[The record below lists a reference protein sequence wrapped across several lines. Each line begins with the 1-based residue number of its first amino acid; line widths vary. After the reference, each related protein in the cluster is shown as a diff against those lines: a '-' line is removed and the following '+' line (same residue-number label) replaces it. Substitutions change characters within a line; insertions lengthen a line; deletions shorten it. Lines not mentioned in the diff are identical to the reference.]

1 MKPPF
6 EEAFY
11 MEKNKK
17 KINGSIEEKLTSF
30 SSMSPAEVFE
40 YFDINNDGLDGKQIE
55 DGQEKYGPNVINTGN
70 KDSVF
75 TRLMEAIINPFN
87 IVLLVVVGVSYFTD
101 VVLSPEPSYAT
112 IIMLI
117 IIVAISSITSF
128 VQSQKSDAA
137 AKALQQM
144 IVTKVNVVRQGR
156 KMQISI
162 EDCVPGDLVILGS
175 GDLIPGDV
183 RFIETKDLFVDQA
196 QLTGESNPVE
206 KYMDLREAENI
217 TDLSNIGFMG
227 CDIVSGS
234 ARAVVIATGNDTYF
248 GSMSK
253 TLNKQGEK
261 SVFDKN
267 MESITNLLIRFM
279 LVMIPVI
286 FAANY
291 FTKND
296 LLDSVI
302 FAITI
307 AVGIMPEMLP
317 VMITSSL
324 AKGAISMS
332 KKKTIVKHLGSI
344 QTFGEMD
351 ILCTDKT
358 GTLTQDEIILEKY
371 LDASGKEDIRIL
383 RHAFLN
389 SYFQTGL
396 KNLMDRAIIARGEK
410 EGLDYLKRSYVRED
424 EIPFDFSR
432 RKMSVVLRDRNLK
445 RQLITKGAVDEII
458 ANCAFVEIDGE
469 VKQMN
474 EELMKNAYR
483 ISEENGEEGIR
494 VIAVAQKNEIP
505 AIDEFSAEDEKDMV
519 LLGFIGFLDPP
530 KESSVSAI
538 KALKENGIRTV
549 VLTGD
554 SKAVAINICNR
565 IGIDTS
571 YSYSGSDV
579 EMMNDGQLKN
589 ACKKAQV
596 FAKLNPLQKKRIV
609 EAYQELGHV
618 VGYMGDGINDAPP
631 LKQADVGISVDTAV
645 DIAKEVA
652 DIILL
657 EKDLN
662 VLDEGVKEGRRTF
675 ANMNKYLK
683 MAISGNFG
691 NMISVLIAS
700 IALPFLPLKPVHI
713 LVQNILNDFA
723 QFGMPYDNV
732 EEEYI
737 EKPMEWDVTSL
748 KQFMFYFGLTSTVL
762 DVLCFLVLW
771 FVFKFNTPEKA
782 GFFQCGWF
790 IFGVISQTLVIHT
803 IRTHKLPFI
812 NGRAGRQL
820 TLSTLAVVIVTLI
833 IGLSKI
839 AYVLDMDPVPYSY
852 LGWLAL
858 LMVVYMLLAQV
869 MKNIYIRRFKKWI

>member
-1 MKPPF
+1 
-6 EEAFY
+6 
-11 MEKNKK
+11 MEKKTNR
-17 KINGSIEEKLTSF
+17 ISDRVEEKLTAF
-30 SSMSPAEVFE
+30 SALSVNEVYDRFS
-40 YFDINNDGLDGKQIE
+40 ISNDGLSGEQIE
-55 DGQEKYGPNVINTGN
+55 AGREKYGPNIINSGK

-75 TRLMEAIINPFN
+75 SRLKEAIINPFN
-87 IVLLVVVGVSYFTD
+87 IVLLIVVGVSYFTD
-101 VVLSPEPSYAT
+101 VVLSPVPSYAT
-112 IIMLI
+112 ILMLLI
-117 IIVAISSITSF
+117 IVTISSATSF
-128 VQSQKSDAA
+128 IQSQKSDAA

-144 IVTKVNVVRQGR
+144 IVTKVNVVRQGM
-156 KMQISI
+156 KKQISI
-162 EDCVPGDLVILGS
+162 EDCLPGDLVILGS

-206 KYMDLREAENI
+206 KYTDQRDYENI

-227 CDIVSGS
+227 CDIVSGA
-234 ARAVVIATGNDTYF
+234 ARAIVLSTGNDTYF
-248 GSMSK
+248 GTMSK
-253 TLNKQGEK
+253 SLESQEEK
-261 SVFDKN
+261 SVFDQN
-267 MESITNLLIRFM
+267 MESISKLLIRFM
-279 LVMIPVI
+279 LVMVPVI
-286 FAANY
+286 FITNY
-291 FTKND
+291 LTKND
-296 LLDSVI
+296 LLDSLI

-307 AVGIMPEMLP
+307 AVGLMPEMLP

-332 KKKTIVKHLGSI
+332 KKKTIVKKLGSI

-396 KNLMDRAIIARGEK
+396 KNLMDRAIISRGEK

-424 EIPFDFSR
+424 EIPFDFAR
-432 RKMSVVLRDRNLK
+432 RKMSVVLRDRKLK

-458 ANCAFVEIDGE
+458 ANCAYVEIDGE
-469 VKQMN
+469 VKEMN
-474 EELMKNAYR
+474 EELRKNAYK
-483 ISEENGEEGIR
+483 ISEDNGAEGIR

-505 AIDEFSAEDEKDMV
+505 DVDAFTSEDEKDMV

-530 KESSVSAI
+530 KESAISAI
-538 KALKENGIRTV
+538 KALKDNGIKTV

-554 SKAVAINICNR
+554 SKAVAINICQR

-571 YSYSGSDV
+571 NSYSGSDI

-609 EAYQELGHV
+609 ETFQDLGHV

-700 IALPFLPLKPVHI
+700 LVLPFLPLKPVHI

-737 EKPMEWDVTSL
+737 RKPMEWDTTSL
-748 KQFMFYFGLTSTVL
+748 KQFMFYFGLASTLL
-762 DVLCFLVLW
+762 DVLCFAVLW
-771 FVFKFNTPEKA
+771 FIFGYKTPEQA
-782 GFFQCGWF
+782 EYFQCGWF

-803 IRTHKLPFI
+803 IRTHKLPFAS
-812 NGRAGRQL
+812 GKAGREL
-820 TLSTLAVVIVTLI
+820 ILSTLAVVVVTLV
-833 IGLSKI
+833 IGMSDL
-839 AYVLDMDPVPYSY
+839 AYILDMKPLPYTY
-852 LGWLAL
+852 LFYLAG
-858 LMVVYMLLAQV
+858 LMVVYMLIAQI
-869 MKNIYIRRFKKWI
+869 MKNIYISRFKKWI

>member
-1 MKPPF
+1 
-6 EEAFY
+6 

-17 KINGSIEEKLTSF
+17 KFSSEVEEKLTSF
-30 SSMSPAEVFE
+30 SMMPVQDIMSCFSV
-40 YFDINNDGLDGKQIE
+40 NNDGLSQKQIE
-55 DGQEKYGPNVINTGN
+55 EGSEKYGPNVIRTGN
-70 KDSVF
+70 ENSIIS
-75 TRLMEAIINPFN
+75 RLIESIINPFN
-87 IVLLVVVGVSYFTD
+87 VVLLAVTAVSFFTD
-101 VVLSPEPSYAT
+101 VVLSDTPSYAT
-112 IIMLI
+112 IIMLV
-117 IIVAISSITSF
+117 IIVFISSATSF
-128 VQSQKSDAA
+128 VQAQKSDAA
-137 AKALQQM
+137 AKALQEM
-144 IVTKVNVVRQGR
+144 IVTKVNVIRQGK
-156 KMQISI
+156 KMQVSI
-162 EDCVPGDLVILGS
+162 EDCVPGDLVVLGS

-206 KYMDLREAENI
+206 KYSYLKESENI
-217 TDLSNIGFMG
+217 TDLSDIGFMG

-234 ARAVVIATGNDTYF
+234 ARAIVLLTGNSTYF
-248 GSMSK
+248 GTMSK
-253 TLNKQGEK
+253 TLNSQGEK

-267 MESITNLLIRFM
+267 MESISSLLIRFM
-279 LVMIPVI
+279 LIMVPVI
-286 FAANY
+286 FLSNY
-291 FTKND
+291 LTKHM
-296 LLDSVI
+296 LFDSVI

-307 AVGIMPEMLP
+307 AVGLMPEMLP

-332 KKKTIVKHLGSI
+332 KKKTIVKQLGSI
-344 QTFGEMD
+344 QMFGEMD

-358 GTLTQDEIILEKY
+358 GTLTQDEIVLEKY
-371 LDASGKEDIRIL
+371 LDPKGNEDLRVL

-424 EIPFDFSR
+424 EIPFDFAR
-432 RKMSVVLRDRNLK
+432 RKMSVVLRDRKLK

-458 ANCAFVEIDGE
+458 ANCAFVEIDGQ
-469 VKQMN
+469 VLPMD
-474 EELMKNAYR
+474 EELMKSAYQ
-483 ISEENGEEGIR
+483 ISDDNGAEGIR

-505 AIDEFSAEDEKDMV
+505 DIDQFSSEDEKDMV

-530 KESSVSAI
+530 KESSISAI
-538 KALKENGIRTV
+538 KALNENGIRTV

-554 SKAVAINICNR
+554 SKPVAVNICKR

-571 YSYSGSDV
+571 YAYSGMDV

-589 ACKKAQV
+589 ACKKAQI

-645 DIAKEVA
+645 DIAKETA

-662 VLDEGVKEGRRTF
+662 VLDEGVKEGRRIF

-683 MAISGNFG
+683 MALSGNFG

-700 IALPFLPLKPVHI
+700 VFLPFLPLKPVHI

-732 EEEYI
+732 EDEYI
-737 EKPMEWDVTSL
+737 EKPMKWNTESL
-748 KQFMFYFGLTSTVL
+748 KSFMFYFGLTSTAL
-762 DVLCFLVLW
+762 DILCFLVLW
-771 FVFKFNTPEKA
+771 YVFGFNSIDKA
-782 GFFQCGWF
+782 EYFQCGWF
-790 IFGVISQTLVIHT
+790 MFGVISQTLVIHT
-803 IRTHKLPFI
+803 IRTHKFPFVGSRP
-812 NGRAGRQL
+812 GREL
-820 TLSTLAVVIVTLI
+820 ILSTLAVVIITLI
-833 IGLSKI
+833 IGFSNL
-839 AYVLDMDPVPYSY
+839 AYVLDMNPLPYVYALWLTGMMLVY
-852 LGWLAL
+852 L
-858 LMVVYMLLAQV
+858 LLAQI
-869 MKNIYIRRFKKWI
+869 MKTIYIRRFGKWI

>member
-1 MKPPF
+1 
-6 EEAFY
+6 
-11 MEKNKK
+11 MEKNKQ
-17 KINGSIEEKLTSF
+17 KINSTVEERLTTF
-30 SSMSPAEVFE
+30 SAMPVQEVFD
-40 YFDINNDGLDGKQIE
+40 FFKVTNDGLNGEQIE
-55 DGQEKYGPNVINTGN
+55 AGQEKFGPNIITTGN
-70 KDSVF
+70 ENSVF
-75 TRLMEAIINPFN
+75 TRIRDALINPFN
-87 IVLLVVVGVSYFTD
+87 LVLMAVIVVSYFTD
-101 VVLSPEPSYAT
+101 VVLASPPSYAT
-112 IIMLI
+112 IVMLI
-117 IIVAISSITSF
+117 IIVLISSITSF
-128 VQSQKSDAA
+128 VQAQKSDAA
-137 AKALQQM
+137 AKALQEM
-144 IVTKVNVVRQGR
+144 IVTKVNVIRQGM

-162 EDCVPGDLVILGS
+162 EECVPGDLVILGS

-206 KYMDLREAENI
+206 KYTDNREAENI

-234 ARAVVIATGNDTYF
+234 ARAIVVATGNQTYF
-248 GSMSK
+248 GNMSK
-253 TLNKQGEK
+253 TLSNQNEK

-267 MESITNLLIRFM
+267 MESITTLLIRFM
-279 LVMIPVI
+279 LVMVPVI
-286 FAANY
+286 FAANF
-291 FTKND
+291 FTKHD
-296 LLDSVI
+296 LLGSVI

-324 AKGAISMS
+324 AKGAIAMS
-332 KKKTIVKHLGSI
+332 KKKTIVKQLGSI

-358 GTLTQDEIILEKY
+358 GTLTQDEIVLEKY
-371 LDASGKEDIRIL
+371 MDATGKEDIRVL

-396 KNLMDRAIIARGEK
+396 KNLMDRAIISRGEK
-410 EGLDYLKRSYVRED
+410 EGLDYLKKSYVRED
-424 EIPFDFSR
+424 EIPFDFAR
-432 RKMSVVLRDRNLK
+432 RKMSVVLRDRKLK

-458 ANCAFVEIDGE
+458 ANCAFIEIDGK
-469 VKQMN
+469 VKPMT

-505 AIDEFSAEDEKDMV
+505 DIDEFSAEDEKDMV

-530 KESSVSAI
+530 KESSKTAI
-538 KALKENGIRTV
+538 EALKKNGIRTV

-554 SKAVAINICNR
+554 SKAVAINICKR
-565 IGIDTS
+565 IGIDTE

-589 ACKKAQV
+589 ACKKAQI

-609 EAYQELGHV
+609 ETFQDLGHV
-618 VGYMGDGINDAPP
+618 VGYMGDGINDAPS

-657 EKDLN
+657 EKDLM
-662 VLDEGVKEGRRTF
+662 VLDEGVVEGRKTF

-700 IALPFLPLKPVHI
+700 LALPFLPLKPVHI

-732 EEEYI
+732 EQEYI
-737 EKPMEWDVTSL
+737 EKPMEWDTNSL
-748 KQFMFYFGLTSTVL
+748 KSFMFYFGLTSTIMDL
-762 DVLCFLVLW
+762 LCFAVLW
-771 FVFKFNTPEKA
+771 FIFGYDTVEEA
-782 GFFQCGWF
+782 EFFQCGWF
-790 IFGVISQTLVIHT
+790 MFGVISQTMVIHT
-803 IRTHKLPFI
+803 IRTHRLPFV
-812 NGRAGRQL
+812 GGKAGYQL
-820 TLSTLAVVIVTLI
+820 ILSTSIVVIITLLM
-833 IGLSKI
+833 GLTDF
-839 AYVLDMDPVPYSY
+839 AYILDMKPLPVSY
-852 LGWLAL
+852 VMWLAIL
-858 LMVVYMLLAQV
+858 CVIYLLLAQL
-869 MKNIYIRRFKKWI
+869 MKNIYIKKFKKWI

>member
-1 MKPPF
+1 
-6 EEAFY
+6 
-11 MEKNKK
+11 MEKNKQ
-17 KINGSIEEKLTSF
+17 KINSTVEEKLTSF
-30 SSMSPAEVFE
+30 SAMPVQEVFD
-40 YFDINNDGLDGKQIE
+40 FFKMTNDGLNGEQIE
-55 DGQEKYGPNVINTGN
+55 AGQEKFGPNIITTGN
-70 KDSVF
+70 ENSVF
-75 TRLMEAIINPFN
+75 TRIRDALINPFN
-87 IVLLVVVGVSYFTD
+87 LVLMAVIVVSYFTD
-101 VVLSPEPSYAT
+101 VVLASPPSYAT
-112 IIMLI
+112 IVMLI
-117 IIVAISSITSF
+117 IIVLISSITSF
-128 VQSQKSDAA
+128 VQAQKSDAA
-137 AKALQQM
+137 AKALQEM
-144 IVTKVNVVRQGR
+144 IVTKVNVIRQGM

-162 EDCVPGDLVILGS
+162 EECVPGDLVILGS

-206 KYMDLREAENI
+206 KYTDNREAENI

-234 ARAVVIATGNDTYF
+234 ARAIVVATGNQTYF
-248 GSMSK
+248 GNMSK
-253 TLNKQGEK
+253 TLSNQNEK

-267 MESITNLLIRFM
+267 MESITTLLIRFM
-279 LVMIPVI
+279 LVMVPVI
-286 FAANY
+286 FAANF
-291 FTKND
+291 FTKHD
-296 LLDSVI
+296 LLGSVI

-324 AKGAISMS
+324 AKGAIAMS
-332 KKKTIVKHLGSI
+332 KKKTIVKQLGSI

-358 GTLTQDEIILEKY
+358 GTLTQDEIVLEKY
-371 LDASGKEDIRIL
+371 MDATGKEDIRVL

-396 KNLMDRAIIARGEK
+396 KNLMDRAIISRGEK
-410 EGLDYLKRSYVRED
+410 EGLDYLKKSYVRED
-424 EIPFDFSR
+424 EIPFDFAR
-432 RKMSVVLRDRNLK
+432 RKMSVVLRDRKLK

-458 ANCAFVEIDGE
+458 ANCAFIEIDGK
-469 VKQMN
+469 VKPMT

-505 AIDEFSAEDEKDMV
+505 DIDEFSAEDEKDMV

-530 KESSVSAI
+530 KESSKTAI
-538 KALKENGIRTV
+538 EALKKNGIRTV

-554 SKAVAINICNR
+554 SKAVAINICKR
-565 IGIDTS
+565 IGIDTE

-589 ACKKAQV
+589 ACKKAQI

-609 EAYQELGHV
+609 ETFQDLGHV

-657 EKDLN
+657 EKDLM
-662 VLDEGVKEGRRTF
+662 VLDEGVVEGRKTF

-700 IALPFLPLKPVHI
+700 LALPFLPLKPVHI

-732 EEEYI
+732 GQEYI
-737 EKPMEWDVTSL
+737 EKPMEWDTNSL
-748 KQFMFYFGLTSTVL
+748 KSFMFYFGLTSTIMDL
-762 DVLCFLVLW
+762 LCFAVLW
-771 FVFKFNTPEKA
+771 FIFGYDTVEEA
-782 GFFQCGWF
+782 EFFQCGWF
-790 IFGVISQTLVIHT
+790 MFGVISQTMVIHT
-803 IRTHKLPFI
+803 IRTHRLPFV
-812 NGRAGRQL
+812 GGKAGYQL
-820 TLSTLAVVIVTLI
+820 ILSTSIVVIITLLM
-833 IGLSKI
+833 GLTDF
-839 AYVLDMDPVPYSY
+839 AYILDMKPLPVSY
-852 LGWLAL
+852 VMWLAIL
-858 LMVVYMLLAQV
+858 CVIYLLLAQL
-869 MKNIYIRRFKKWI
+869 MKNIYIKKFKKWI

>member
-1 MKPPF
+1 MRN
-6 EEAFY
+6 
-11 MEKNKK
+11 NKK
-17 KINGSIEEKLTSF
+17 QNYSNNIDQQLTAF
-30 SSMSPAEVFE
+30 SMMSLQEL
-40 YFDINNDGLDGKQIE
+40 YDKFDVNNDGLNGEVIE
-55 DGQEKYGPNVINTGN
+55 KRQEEYGPNVIDTGN
-70 KDSVF
+70 ENSLFHRIYESV
-75 TRLMEAIINPFN
+75 INPFN
-87 IVLLVVVGVSYFTD
+87 IVLLAVVIVSYFTD
-101 VVLSPEPSYAT
+101 VVLSDDPSYAT
-112 IIMLI
+112 IVMLI
-117 IIVAISSITSF
+117 VIVAISSITSF

-137 AKALQQM
+137 ARALQEM
-144 IVTKVNVVRQGR
+144 VVTKVNVIRQGK
-156 KMQISI
+156 KMQIGI
-162 EDCVPGDLVILGS
+162 EECVPGDLVILGS

-206 KYMDLREAENI
+206 KYSTYEESDNV
-217 TDLSNIGFMG
+217 TDLNNIGFMG

-234 ARAVVIATGNDTYF
+234 ARAIVINTGNSTYF
-248 GSMSK
+248 GNMSK
-253 TLNKQGEK
+253 TLNNTGEK

-267 MESITNLLIRFM
+267 MESITSLLLKFM
-279 LVMIPVI
+279 FVMIPVI
-286 FAANY
+286 FVSNY
-291 FTKND
+291 FTKHD
-296 LLDSVI
+296 LLGSII
-302 FAITI
+302 FSITI

-317 VMITSSL
+317 VMMTSSL
-324 AKGAISMS
+324 AKGAIAMS

-358 GTLTQDEIILEKY
+358 GTLTRDEIILEKY
-371 LDASGKEDIRIL
+371 LDASGNEDIRVL

-396 KNLMDRAIIARGEK
+396 KNLMDRAIISRGEK
-410 EGLDYLKRSYVRED
+410 EGLDYLKKSYVRED

-432 RKMSVVLRDRNLK
+432 RKMSVVLRDRKLK

-469 VKQMN
+469 VKPMDEQ
-474 EELMKNAYR
+474 LMKNAYK
-483 ISEENGEEGIR
+483 ISEDNGAEGIR

-505 AIDEFSAEDEKDMV
+505 DIDEFSSEDERDMV

-530 KESSVSAI
+530 KESSISAI
-538 KALKENGIRTV
+538 QALKNNGIKTV

-554 SKAVAINICNR
+554 SKEVAINICNR
-565 IGIDTS
+565 IGIDTT
-571 YSYSGSDV
+571 YAYIGSEV

-589 ACKKAQV
+589 ACKKTQL

-609 EAYQELGHV
+609 ETFQDLGHV

-662 VLDEGVKEGRRTF
+662 VLDEGVIEGRKTF

-700 IALPFLPLKPVHI
+700 LALPFLPLKPVHI

-723 QFGMPYDNV
+723 QLGMPYDNV
-732 EEEYI
+732 EKEYI
-737 EKPMEWDVTSL
+737 EKPMKWDIASL
-748 KQFMFYFGLTSTVL
+748 KQFMVYFGLTSTLL
-762 DVLCFLVLW
+762 DILCFAVLW
-771 FVFKFNTPEKA
+771 FIFGYKSIPQAES
-782 GFFQCGWF
+782 FQCGWF

-803 IRTHKLPFI
+803 IRTHKLPFVSSMASRELI
-812 NGRAGRQL
+812 V
-820 TLSTLAVVIVTLI
+820 STSAVVLVTLI
-833 IGLSKI
+833 IGFSRI
-839 AYVLDMDPVPYSY
+839 ALILDMNPMPYSY
-852 LGWLAL
+852 LMWLAI
-858 LMVVYMLLAQV
+858 LMIVYMLVTQIV
-869 MKNIYIRRFKKWI
+869 KNIYIKKFEKWI

>member
-1 MKPPF
+1 
-6 EEAFY
+6 
-11 MEKNKK
+11 MEK
-17 KINGSIEEKLTSF
+17 KINRSSDRVEEKLAAF
-30 SSMSPAEVFE
+30 SALPANEVYERFS
-40 YFDINNDGLDGKQIE
+40 ISNDGLSGEQIE
-55 DGQEKYGPNVINTGN
+55 EGREKYGPNIINSGK

-75 TRLMEAIINPFN
+75 SRLKEAIINPFN
-87 IVLLVVVGVSYFTD
+87 VVLLIVVGVSYFTD
-101 VVLSPEPSYAT
+101 VVLASVPSYAT
-112 IIMLI
+112 IVMLLI
-117 IIVAISSITSF
+117 IVTISSATSF
-128 VQSQKSDAA
+128 IQSQKSDAA

-144 IVTKVNVVRQGR
+144 IVTKVNVVRQGM
-156 KMQISI
+156 KKQISI
-162 EDCVPGDLVILGS
+162 EDCLPGDLVILGS

-206 KYMDLREAENI
+206 KYTDQRDYENI

-227 CDIVSGS
+227 CDIVSGA
-234 ARAVVIATGNDTYF
+234 ARAIVLSTGNDTYF
-248 GSMSK
+248 GTMSK
-253 TLNKQGEK
+253 SLESQEEK
-261 SVFDKN
+261 SVFDQN
-267 MESITNLLIRFM
+267 MESISKLLIRFM
-279 LVMIPVI
+279 LVMVPVI
-286 FAANY
+286 FITNY
-291 FTKND
+291 LTKND
-296 LLDSVI
+296 LLDSLI

-307 AVGIMPEMLP
+307 AVGLMPEMLP

-332 KKKTIVKHLGSI
+332 KKKTIVKKLGSI

-396 KNLMDRAIIARGEK
+396 KNLMDRAIISRGEK

-424 EIPFDFSR
+424 EIPFDFAR
-432 RKMSVVLRDRNLK
+432 RKMSVVLRDRKLK

-458 ANCAFVEIDGE
+458 ANCAYVEIDGE
-469 VKQMN
+469 VKEMN
-474 EELMKNAYR
+474 EELRKNAYK
-483 ISEENGEEGIR
+483 ISEDNGAEGIR

-505 AIDEFSAEDEKDMV
+505 DVDAFSSEDEKDMV

-530 KESSVSAI
+530 KESAISAI
-538 KALKENGIRTV
+538 KALKDNGIKTV

-554 SKAVAINICNR
+554 SKAVAINICQR

-571 YSYSGSDV
+571 NSYSGSDI
-579 EMMNDGQLKN
+579 EMMNDGQLKS

-609 EAYQELGHV
+609 ETFQDLGHV

-662 VLDEGVKEGRRTF
+662 VLDEGVREGRRTF

-700 IALPFLPLKPVHI
+700 LVLPFLPLKPVHI

-737 EKPMEWDVTSL
+737 QKPMEWDTTSL
-748 KQFMFYFGLTSTVL
+748 KQFMFYFGLTSTLL
-762 DVLCFLVLW
+762 DVLCFAVLW
-771 FVFKFNTPEKA
+771 FIFGYKSPEQA
-782 GFFQCGWF
+782 EYFQCGWF

-803 IRTHKLPFI
+803 IRTHKLPFAS
-812 NGRAGRQL
+812 GKAGREL
-820 TLSTLAVVIVTLI
+820 ILSTLAVVVVTLV
-833 IGLSKI
+833 IGMSDL
-839 AYVLDMDPVPYSY
+839 AYILDMKPLPYTY
-852 LGWLAL
+852 LFYLAG
-858 LMVVYMLLAQV
+858 LMVVYMLIAQI
-869 MKNIYIRRFKKWI
+869 MKNIYISRFKKWI

>member
-1 MKPPF
+1 
-6 EEAFY
+6 
-11 MEKNKK
+11 MEKK
-17 KINGSIEEKLTSF
+17 KINTINNVDSLLTSF
-30 SSMSPAEVFE
+30 SMMPVNEVYDHFG
-40 YFDINNDGLDGKQIE
+40 ISNDGLNGEQIE
-55 DGQEKYGPNVINTGN
+55 ERLEKYGKNVINIGN
-70 KDSVF
+70 QNSIF
-75 TRLMEAIINPFN
+75 SRIREALINPFN
-87 IVLLVVVGVSYFTD
+87 VVLLAVVIVSYFTD
-101 VVLSPEPSYAT
+101 VVIAETPSYAT
-112 IIMLI
+112 IVMLI
-117 IIVAISSITSF
+117 IIVLISSITSF
-128 VQSQKSDAA
+128 VQSQKSDSA
-137 AKALQQM
+137 AKALQAM
-144 IVTKVNVVRQGR
+144 IVTKVNVIRQGK
-156 KMQISI
+156 KMQINI
-162 EDCVPGDLVILGS
+162 DDCVPGDLVILGS

-206 KYMDLREAENI
+206 KYSVYKESDNV
-217 TDLSNIGFMG
+217 TDLNNIGFMG

-234 ARAVVIATGNDTYF
+234 ARAIVLATGNNTYF
-248 GSMSK
+248 GNMSK
-253 TLNKQGEK
+253 TLKSTNEK

-267 MESITNLLIRFM
+267 MESITSLLIKFM

-286 FAANY
+286 FASNY
-291 FTKND
+291 FTKNN
-296 LLDSVI
+296 LLDSII

-317 VMITSSL
+317 VMMTSSL

-371 LDASGKEDIRIL
+371 LDASGKEDLRVL

-396 KNLMDRAIIARGEK
+396 KNLMDRAIISRGEK
-410 EGLDYLKRSYVRED
+410 EGLDYLKKSYVRED

-432 RKMSVVLRDRNLK
+432 RKMSVVLRDRKLK

-458 ANCAFVEIDGE
+458 ANCAFVEMDGE

-474 EELMKNAYR
+474 EELMKKAYK
-483 ISEENGEEGIR
+483 ISEDNGKEGIR

-505 AIDEFSAEDEKDMV
+505 DVDEFSSEDEKDMV

-530 KESSVSAI
+530 KESAVTAI
-538 KALKENGIRTV
+538 EALKNNGIKTV

-554 SKAVAINICNR
+554 SKEVAINICNR

-571 YSYSGSDV
+571 YAYSGFEV

-589 ACKKAQV
+589 ACKKAQL

-609 EAYQELGHV
+609 ETYQSLGHV

-662 VLDEGVKEGRRTF
+662 VLDEGVIEGRKTF

-700 IALPFLPLKPVHI
+700 LALPFLPLKPVHI

-732 EEEYI
+732 EKEYI
-737 EKPMEWDVTSL
+737 EKPMTWDIASL
-748 KQFMFYFGLTSTVL
+748 KQFMIYFGLTSTLL
-762 DVLCFLVLW
+762 DILCFVVLW
-771 FVFKFNTPEKA
+771 FVFGFNTLEKA
-782 GFFQCGWF
+782 EAFQCGWF
-790 IFGVISQTLVIHT
+790 MFGVISQTLVIHT

-812 NGRAGRQL
+812 SGKASNQL
-820 TLSTLAVVIVTLI
+820 IISTLAVVVVTLF
-833 IGLSKI
+833 IGLSNF
-839 AYVLDMDPVPYSY
+839 AYILDMNPLPYTY
-852 LGWLAL
+852 IIWLAI
-858 LMVVYMLLAQV
+858 LMVVYLLVAQI
-869 MKNIYIRRFKKWI
+869 MKNIYIKRFKKWI

>member
-1 MKPPF
+1 
-6 EEAFY
+6 
-11 MEKNKK
+11 MEKKMKK
-17 KINGSIEEKLTSF
+17 TNSNVEEKLTSF
-30 SSMSPAEVFE
+30 SLMSVEEVFD
-40 YFDINNDGLDGKQIE
+40 FFGINNDGLSGEQIE
-55 DGQEKYGPNVINTGN
+55 AGKEKYGDNVISTGN
-70 KDSVF
+70 QNSVF
-75 TRLMEAIINPFN
+75 TRLRDAIINPFN
-87 IVLLVVVGVSYFTD
+87 LVLLAVVAVSYFTD
-101 VVLSPEPSYAT
+101 VVLADTPSYAT
-112 IIMLI
+112 IVMLI
-117 IIVAISSITSF
+117 IIVAISSLTSF
-128 VQSQKSDAA
+128 IQAQKSDDA
-137 AKALQQM
+137 AKALQEM
-144 IVTKVNVVRQGR
+144 IVTRVNVVRQGM

-206 KYMDLREAENI
+206 KYFDAREAENI

-234 ARAVVIATGNDTYF
+234 ARAIVVATGNQTYF
-248 GSMSK
+248 GTMSK
-253 TLNKQGEK
+253 TLESTGEK

-267 MESITNLLIRFM
+267 MESITKLLIRFM
-279 LVMIPVI
+279 LVMVPVI

-291 FTKND
+291 FTKQD
-296 LLDSVI
+296 LLGSVI

-307 AVGIMPEMLP
+307 AVGLMPEMLP

-324 AKGAISMS
+324 AKGAIAMS
-332 KKKTIVKHLGSI
+332 RKKTIVKKLGSI

-351 ILCTDKT
+351 TLCTDKT
-358 GTLTQDEIILEKY
+358 GTLTQDEIVLEKY

-396 KNLMDRAIIARGEK
+396 KNLMDRAIIRRGEK

-424 EIPFDFSR
+424 EIPFDFTR
-432 RKMSVVLRDRNLK
+432 RKMSVVLRDRKLK

-469 VKQMN
+469 VKPMD

-505 AIDEFSAEDEKDMV
+505 DIDQFSAEDEKDMV

-530 KESSVSAI
+530 KESSASAI
-538 KALKENGIRTV
+538 EALKNNGIRTV

-554 SKAVAINICNR
+554 SKAVAINICRR
-565 IGIDTS
+565 IGIDAT
-571 YSYSGSDV
+571 YAYSGSDV
-579 EMMNDGQLKN
+579 EMMNDGQLRD
-589 ACKKAQV
+589 ACKKAQI

-609 EAYQELGHV
+609 ETFQDMGHI

-662 VLDEGVKEGRRTF
+662 VLDEGVIEGRKTF

-700 IALPFLPLKPVHI
+700 IVLPFLPLKPVHI

-732 EEEYI
+732 EKEYI
-737 EKPMEWDVTSL
+737 EKPMEWDTASL
-748 KQFMFYFGLTSTVL
+748 KQFMLYFGLTSTVL
-762 DVLCFLVLW
+762 DILCFAVLW
-771 FVFKFNTPEKA
+771 FVFGYNTPEQA
-782 GFFQCGWF
+782 EYFQCGWF
-790 IFGVISQTLVIHT
+790 MFGVISQTLVIHT
-803 IRTHKLPFI
+803 IRTHKFPFI
-812 NGRAGRQL
+812 QAQAGYQL
-820 TLSTLAVVIVTLI
+820 TLSTIAVVIITLL
-833 IGLSKI
+833 IGLTDF
-839 AYVLDMDPVPYSY
+839 AYIMDMKPLPLNY
-852 LGWLAL
+852 LLWLGI
-858 LMVVYMLLAQV
+858 LMVIYLLLAQL
-869 MKNIYIRRFKKWI
+869 MKNIYIKRFGKWI

>member
-1 MKPPF
+1 MT
-6 EEAFY
+6 
-11 MEKNKK
+11 NIKK
-17 KINGSIEEKLTSF
+17 TNNVKKVDDILTSF
-30 SSMSPAEVFE
+30 SLMSQAEVFDH
-40 YFDINNDGLDGKQIE
+40 FSLNNDGLNATQIE
-55 DGQEKYGPNVINTGN
+55 AGQEKYGPNKIQTDNH
-70 KDSVF
+70 DSLF
-75 TRLMEAIINPFN
+75 YRLKESIINPFN
-87 IVLLVVVGVSYFTD
+87 IVLLAVIGVSYFTD
-101 VVLSPEPSYAT
+101 VVLPETPSYAT

-117 IIVAISSITSF
+117 VIVAISSAVSF

-144 IVTKVNVVRQGR
+144 IITKVNVIRQGL
-156 KMQISI
+156 KMQIGI
-162 EDCVPGDLVILGS
+162 EECVPGDLVILGS

-196 QLTGESNPVE
+196 QLTGESQPVE
-206 KYMDLREAENI
+206 KYSDHREGDNI

-234 ARAVVIATGNDTYF
+234 ARAIVILTGNDTYF
-248 GSMSK
+248 GNMSK
-253 TLNKQGEK
+253 TLQGVEEK

-267 MESITNLLIRFM
+267 MESITSLLIRFM

-286 FAANY
+286 FLTNY
-291 FTKND
+291 FTKNN
-296 LLDSVI
+296 LLDSII

-317 VMITSSL
+317 VMMTSSL
-324 AKGAISMS
+324 AIGAISMS
-332 KKKTIVKHLGSI
+332 RKQTIVKHLGSI

-358 GTLTQDEIILEKY
+358 GTLTRDEIILEKY
-371 LDASGKEDIRIL
+371 LDATGKEDIRIL

-410 EGLDYLKRSYVRED
+410 EGLGYLKRSYVRED
-424 EIPFDFSR
+424 EIPFDFAR
-432 RKMSVVLRDRNLK
+432 RKMSVVLRDRKLK
-445 RQLITKGAVDEII
+445 RQLISKGAVDEII
-458 ANCAFVEIDGE
+458 ASCAYVEIDGE
-469 VKQMN
+469 VRQMN
-474 EELMKNAYR
+474 EELMKNAYK
-483 ISEENGEEGIR
+483 ISEDNGAEGIR

-505 AIDEFSAEDEKDMV
+505 DVDAFSSDDEKDMV

-530 KESSVSAI
+530 KESAAEAI
-538 KALKENGIRTV
+538 EALKNNGIRTV

-554 SKAVAINICNR
+554 SQAVAINICKR
-565 IGIDTS
+565 IGIDTT
-571 YSYSGSDV
+571 YSYNGSEV

-589 ACKKAQV
+589 ACRKAQL

-609 EAYQELGHV
+609 ETYQDLGHV

-657 EKDLN
+657 EKNLN
-662 VLDEGVKEGRRTF
+662 VLDEGVIEGRRTF

-700 IALPFLPLKPVHI
+700 LALPFLPLKPVHI

-732 EEEYI
+732 EKEYI
-737 EKPMEWDVTSL
+737 EKPMKWDIGSL
-748 KQFMFYFGLTSTVL
+748 KQFMVYFGLTSTLL
-762 DVLCFLVLW
+762 DILCFLVLW
-771 FVFKFNTPEKA
+771 FVFGYNSIEKA
-782 GFFQCGWF
+782 ESFQCGWF
-790 IFGVISQTLVIHT
+790 MFGVISQTLVIHT

-812 NGRAGRQL
+812 SGRAGKEL
-820 TLSTLAVVIVTLI
+820 LISTSAIVIITLI
-833 IGLSKI
+833 LGLTDI
-839 AYVLDMDPVPYSY
+839 AYILDMSPLPYTY
-852 LGWLAL
+852 ILWLVI
-858 LMVVYMLLAQV
+858 LMVVYLVITQII
-869 MKNIYIRRFKKWI
+869 KNIFISRYEKWI

>member
-1 MKPPF
+1 MANTRK
-6 EEAFY
+6 
-11 MEKNKK
+11 EKRSD
-17 KINGSIEEKLTSF
+17 SIDSRLTSF
-30 SSMSPAEVFE
+30 SMMSLEE
-40 YFDINNDGLDGKQIE
+40 IYSYFDISNDGLSGEQIE
-55 DGQEKYGPNVINTGN
+55 EARERYGPNVISTGN
-70 KDSVF
+70 ENSLLS
-75 TRLMEAIINPFN
+75 RIREALINPFN
-87 IVLLVVVGVSYFTD
+87 IVLLAVVAVSYFTD
-101 VVLSPEPSYAT
+101 VVLSSNPSYAT
-112 IIMLI
+112 IIMLV
-117 IIVAISSITSF
+117 IIVLISSITSF
-128 VQSQKSDAA
+128 VQSQKSQEAA
-137 AKALQQM
+137 QALKEM
-144 IVTKVNVVRQGR
+144 IVTKVNVVRQGKR
-156 KMQISI
+156 MQIPI

-183 RFIETKDLFVDQA
+183 RFIETKDLFLDQA

-206 KYMDLREAENI
+206 KYSIYKESDNV

-234 ARAVVIATGNDTYF
+234 ARAVVLLTGNSTYF
-248 GSMSK
+248 GTMSK
-253 TLNKQGEK
+253 TLNSQNEK
-261 SVFDKN
+261 SVFDRN
-267 MESITNLLIRFM
+267 MESITSLLIKFM

-291 FTKND
+291 LTKNN

-317 VMITSSL
+317 VMMTSSL

-410 EGLDYLKRSYVRED
+410 EGLSFLKKSYVRED
-424 EIPFDFSR
+424 EIPFDFAR

-458 ANCAFVEIDGE
+458 ANCAYVEIDGE
-469 VKQMN
+469 VKPMD
-474 EELMKNAYR
+474 EELMKKAYQ
-483 ISEENGEEGIR
+483 ISEDNGAEGIR

-505 AIDEFSAEDEKDMV
+505 AIDEFSTEDEKDMV

-530 KESSVSAI
+530 KESAVSAI
-538 KALKENGIRTV
+538 QALKNNGIKTV

-554 SKAVAINICNR
+554 SLAVALNICKR

-571 YSYSGSDV
+571 ESYSGSDI

-609 EAYQELGHV
+609 ETFQELGHV

-662 VLDEGVKEGRRTF
+662 VLDEGVIEGRRTF

-737 EKPMEWDVTSL
+737 EKPMQWDIASL
-748 KQFMFYFGLTSTVL
+748 KQFMIYFGFTSTLL

-771 FVFKFNTPEKA
+771 FVFGFNTLDKA
-782 GFFQCGWF
+782 ESFQCGWF
-790 IFGVISQTLVIHT
+790 MFGVISQTLVIHT

-812 NGRAGRQL
+812 EGKAGKEL
-820 TLSTLAVVIVTLI
+820 LISTSAVVLVTLV
-833 IGLSKI
+833 IGLSRF
-839 AYVLDMDPVPYSY
+839 AYIMDMAPLPYIY
-852 LGWLAL
+852 ILWLVL
-858 LMVVYMLLAQV
+858 LMAVYLLVAQI
-869 MKNIYIRRFKKWI
+869 MKRLYIRKFNKWI

>member
-1 MKPPF
+1 
-6 EEAFY
+6 
-11 MEKNKK
+11 MEKKTKNN
-17 KINGSIEEKLTSF
+17 ISNVEERLTSF
-30 SSMSPAEVFE
+30 SVMPAQEVYDCFG
-40 YFDINNDGLDGKQIE
+40 INNDGLNGEQIE
-55 DGQEKYGPNVINTGN
+55 AGREKYGPNVISTGN
-70 KDSVF
+70 QNSIF
-75 TRLMEAIINPFN
+75 TRLRDAIINPFN
-87 IVLLVVVGVSYFTD
+87 LVLLAVVVVSYFTD
-101 VVLSPEPSYAT
+101 VVLADTPSYAT
-112 IIMLI
+112 IVMLVV
-117 IIVAISSITSF
+117 IVMISSLTSF
-128 VQSQKSDAA
+128 IQAQKSDNA
-137 AKALQQM
+137 AKALQEM
-144 IVTKVNVVRQGR
+144 IVTRVNVVRQGM

-162 EDCVPGDLVILGS
+162 EDCVPGDLVMLGS

-206 KYMDLREAENI
+206 KYSDSRDAENI

-234 ARAVVIATGNDTYF
+234 AKAIVISTGNQTYF
-248 GSMSK
+248 GNMSK
-253 TLNKQGEK
+253 TLENTGEK

-279 LVMIPVI
+279 LVMVPVI
-286 FAANY
+286 FCANF
-291 FTKND
+291 FTKHD
-296 LLDSVI
+296 LLGSVI

-307 AVGIMPEMLP
+307 AVGLMPEMLP

-332 KKKTIVKHLGSI
+332 KKKTIVKKLGSI

-351 ILCTDKT
+351 TLCTDKT
-358 GTLTQDEIILEKY
+358 GTLTRDEIILEKY

-396 KNLMDRAIIARGEK
+396 KNLMDRAIISRGEK

-432 RKMSVVLRDRNLK
+432 RKMSVVLRDRKLK

-469 VKQMN
+469 VKPMN
-474 EELMKNAYR
+474 EELRKNAYR
-483 ISEENGEEGIR
+483 ISEKNGEEGIR

-505 AIDEFSAEDEKDMV
+505 DIDQFSAEDEKDMV

-530 KESSVSAI
+530 KESSASAI
-538 KALKENGIRTV
+538 EALKNNGIRTV

-554 SKAVAINICNR
+554 SKEVAINICKR
-565 IGIDTS
+565 IGIDAT
-571 YSYSGSDV
+571 YTYTGSEV
-579 EMMNDGQLKN
+579 EMMNDGQLRD
-589 ACKKAQV
+589 ACKKARI

-609 EAYQELGHV
+609 ETFQDMGHV

-662 VLDEGVKEGRRTF
+662 VLDEGVIEGRKTF

-700 IALPFLPLKPVHI
+700 IVLPFLPLKPVHI
-713 LVQNILNDFA
+713 LIQNILNDFA

-732 EEEYI
+732 EKEYI
-737 EKPMEWDVTSL
+737 EKPMEWDTASL

-762 DVLCFLVLW
+762 DILCFAVLW
-771 FVFKFNTPEKA
+771 FIFGYKTPEQA
-782 GFFQCGWF
+782 EYFQCGWF
-790 IFGVISQTLVIHT
+790 MFGVISQTLVIHT
-803 IRTHKLPFI
+803 IRTHKFPFI
-812 NGRAGRQL
+812 QAHAGYQL
-820 TLSTLAVVIVTLI
+820 TLSTIAVVIVTLL
-833 IGLSKI
+833 IGMTDF
-839 AYVLDMDPVPYSY
+839 AYIMDMKPLPLNY
-852 LGWLAL
+852 LLWLGI
-858 LMVVYMLLAQV
+858 LMVIYLLLAQF
-869 MKNIYIRRFKKWI
+869 MKNIYIKRFGKWI

>member
-1 MKPPF
+1 
-6 EEAFY
+6 
-11 MEKNKK
+11 MEKK
-17 KINGSIEEKLTSF
+17 KINTINNVDSLLTSF
-30 SSMSPAEVFE
+30 SMMPVNEVYDYFE
-40 YFDINNDGLDGKQIE
+40 ISNDGLNGKQIE
-55 DGQEKYGPNVINTGN
+55 ERLEKYGKNVINIGN
-70 KDSVF
+70 QNSIF
-75 TRLMEAIINPFN
+75 SRIREALINPFN
-87 IVLLVVVGVSYFTD
+87 VVLLAVVIVSYFTD
-101 VVLSPEPSYAT
+101 VVIAETPSYAT
-112 IIMLI
+112 IVMLI
-117 IIVAISSITSF
+117 IIVLISSITSF
-128 VQSQKSDAA
+128 VQSQKSDSA
-137 AKALQQM
+137 AKALQAM
-144 IVTKVNVVRQGR
+144 IVTKVNVIRQG
-156 KMQISI
+156 KKIQINI
-162 EDCVPGDLVILGS
+162 DDCVPGDLVILGS

-206 KYMDLREAENI
+206 KYSVFKESDNV
-217 TDLSNIGFMG
+217 TDLNNIGFMG

-234 ARAVVIATGNDTYF
+234 ARAIVLATGNNTYF
-248 GSMSK
+248 GNMSK
-253 TLNKQGEK
+253 TLKSTNEK

-267 MESITNLLIRFM
+267 MESITSLLIKFM

-286 FAANY
+286 FASNY
-291 FTKND
+291 FTKNN
-296 LLDSVI
+296 LLDSII

-317 VMITSSL
+317 VMMTSSL

-371 LDASGKEDIRIL
+371 LDASGKEDLRVL

-396 KNLMDRAIIARGEK
+396 KNLMDRAIISRGEK
-410 EGLDYLKRSYVRED
+410 EGLDYLKKSYVRED

-432 RKMSVVLRDRNLK
+432 RKMSVVLRDRKLK

-474 EELMKNAYR
+474 EELMKKAYK
-483 ISEENGEEGIR
+483 ISEDNGKEGIR

-505 AIDEFSAEDEKDMV
+505 DVDEFSSEDEKDMV

-530 KESSVSAI
+530 KESAVTAI
-538 KALKENGIRTV
+538 EALKNNGIKTV

-554 SKAVAINICNR
+554 SKEVAINICNR

-571 YSYSGSDV
+571 YAYSGFEV

-589 ACKKAQV
+589 ACKKAQL

-609 EAYQELGHV
+609 ETYQSLGHV

-662 VLDEGVKEGRRTF
+662 VLDEGVIEGRKTF

-700 IALPFLPLKPVHI
+700 LALPFLPLKPVHI

-732 EEEYI
+732 EKEYI
-737 EKPMEWDVTSL
+737 EKPMTWDIASL
-748 KQFMFYFGLTSTVL
+748 KQFMIYFGLTSTLL
-762 DVLCFLVLW
+762 DILCFAVLW
-771 FVFKFNTPEKA
+771 FVFGFNTLEKA
-782 GFFQCGWF
+782 EAFQCGWF
-790 IFGVISQTLVIHT
+790 MFGVISQTLVIHT

-812 NGRAGRQL
+812 SGKASNQL
-820 TLSTLAVVIVTLI
+820 IISTLAVVVVTLF
-833 IGLSKI
+833 IGLSNF
-839 AYVLDMDPVPYSY
+839 AYILDMNPLPYTY
-852 LGWLAL
+852 IIWLAI
-858 LMVVYMLLAQV
+858 LMVVYLLVAQI
-869 MKNIYIRRFKKWI
+869 MKNIYIKRFKKWI

>member
-1 MKPPF
+1 MG
-6 EEAFY
+6 
-11 MEKNKK
+11 KNRN
-17 KINGSIEEKLTSF
+17 INTDTVEEKLTDF
-30 SSMSPAEVFE
+30 SKKSAADVFAF
-40 YFDINNDGLDGKQIE
+40 FDVSNDGLSGEQIE
-55 DGQEKYGPNVINTGN
+55 AGKEKYGPNIIKTGN
-70 KDSVF
+70 ENSIF
-75 TRLMEAIINPFN
+75 TRLRDAIINPFN
-87 IVLLVVVGVSYFTD
+87 LVLLAVVVVSYFTD
-101 VVLSPEPSYAT
+101 VVLADDPSYAT
-112 IIMLI
+112 IVMLI

-128 VQSQKSDAA
+128 VQAQKSDAA
-137 AKALQQM
+137 AKALQEM
-144 IVTKVNVVRQGR
+144 IVTKVNVIRQGM

-206 KYMDLREAENI
+206 KYADYREAEDI

-234 ARAVVIATGNDTYF
+234 ARAIVISTGNQTYF
-248 GSMSK
+248 GNMSK
-253 TLNKQGEK
+253 TLETQNEK

-267 MESITNLLIRFM
+267 MESITSLLIRFM
-279 LVMIPVI
+279 LVMVPVI

-291 FTKND
+291 FTKHD
-296 LLDSVI
+296 LLGSAI
-302 FAITI
+302 FAVTI
-307 AVGIMPEMLP
+307 AVGLMPEMLP

-332 KKKTIVKHLGSI
+332 KKKTIVKQLGSI

-358 GTLTQDEIILEKY
+358 GTLTQDEIVLEKY
-371 LDASGKEDIRIL
+371 MDAQGREDIRIL

-410 EGLDYLKRSYVRED
+410 EGLDYLKKSYVRED
-424 EIPFDFSR
+424 EIPFDFAR
-432 RKMSVVLRDRNLK
+432 RKMSVVLRDRKLK

-458 ANCAFVEIDGE
+458 ANCAFVEVDGE
-469 VKQMN
+469 VKPMD

-505 AIDEFSAEDEKDMV
+505 DIDEFSTEDEKDMV

-530 KESSVSAI
+530 KESSKTAI
-538 KALKENGIRTV
+538 EALAKNGIKTV

-554 SKAVAINICNR
+554 SKAVAINICKR
-565 IGIDTS
+565 IGIDAS
-571 YSYSGSDV
+571 NAYSGSDV
-579 EMMNDGQLKN
+579 EMMNDGQLKSV
-589 ACKKAQV
+589 CKKAQI

-609 EAYQELGHV
+609 ETYQDLGHV

-652 DIILL
+652 NIILL

-662 VLDEGVKEGRRTF
+662 VLDEGVIEGRKIF

-700 IALPFLPLKPVHI
+700 LTLPFLPLKPVHI

-723 QFGMPYDNV
+723 QLGMPYDNV
-732 EEEYI
+732 EQEYI
-737 EKPMEWDVTSL
+737 EKPMKWDTDSL
-748 KQFMFYFGLTSTVL
+748 KSFMFYFGLTSTVL
-762 DVLCFLVLW
+762 DLLCFAVLW
-771 FVFKFNTPEKA
+771 FIFKYDTVEKA
-782 GFFQCGWF
+782 EFFQCGWF
-790 IFGVISQTLVIHT
+790 MFGVISQTMVIHT
-803 IRTHKLPFI
+803 IRTHRLPFI
-812 NGRAGRQL
+812 NSRAGYQL
-820 TLSTLAVVIVTLI
+820 LLSTTAVVILTLV
-833 IGLSKI
+833 IGLTDL
-839 AYVLDMDPVPYSY
+839 AYVLDMKPLPPSY
-852 LGWLAL
+852 LLWLAIL
-858 LMVVYMLLAQV
+858 LLIYLLLAQL
-869 MKNIYIRRFKKWI
+869 MKNIYIKKFKKWI

>member
-1 MKPPF
+1 
-6 EEAFY
+6 
-11 MEKNKK
+11 MEKKIKK
-17 KINGSIEEKLTSF
+17 TSSNVEEKLTSF
-30 SSMSPAEVFE
+30 SALSPQEVFDH
-40 YFDINNDGLDGKQIE
+40 FGINNDGLSGEQIE
-55 DGQEKYGPNVINTGN
+55 KGTELYGPNIIKSG
-70 KDSVF
+70 KQDSVF
-75 TRLMEAIINPFN
+75 TRLKEAVINPFN
-87 IVLLVVVGVSYFTD
+87 IVLLAVVVVSYFTD
-101 VVLSPEPSYAT
+101 VILAAVPSFAT
-112 IIMLI
+112 IIMLV
-117 IIVAISSITSF
+117 IIVTISSATSF
-128 VQSQKSDAA
+128 IQSQKSDAA

-144 IVTKVNVVRQGR
+144 IVTKVNVVRQGM
-156 KMQISI
+156 KKQISI

-206 KYMDLREAENI
+206 KYADLREAENI

-234 ARAVVIATGNDTYF
+234 ARAIILATGNDTYF
-248 GSMSK
+248 GTMSK
-253 TLNKQGEK
+253 TLEAQNEK

-279 LVMIPVI
+279 MVMVPVI
-286 FAANY
+286 FVANY
-291 FTKND
+291 FTKHD
-296 LLDSVI
+296 LLDSLI

-307 AVGIMPEMLP
+307 AVGLMPEMLP

-332 KKKTIVKHLGSI
+332 KKKTIVKKLGSI

-371 LDASGKEDIRIL
+371 LDASGKEDIRVL

-396 KNLMDRAIIARGEK
+396 KNLMDRAIISRGEK
-410 EGLDYLKRSYVRED
+410 EGLDYLKKSYVRED
-424 EIPFDFSR
+424 EIPFDFAR
-432 RKMSVVLRDRNLK
+432 RKMSVVLRDRKLK

-458 ANCAFVEIDGE
+458 ANCAFVEIEGE
-469 VKQMN
+469 VRPMD
-474 EELMKNAYR
+474 EELRKNAYK
-483 ISEENGEEGIR
+483 ISDDNGAEGIR

-505 AIDEFSAEDEKDMV
+505 DIDAFSAEDEKDMV

-530 KESSVSAI
+530 KESSISAI

-554 SKAVAINICNR
+554 SKPVAINICGR
-565 IGIDTS
+565 IGIDTT
-571 YSYSGSDV
+571 YAYSGQDI
-579 EMMNDGQLKN
+579 EMMNDGQLKS

-609 EAYQELGHV
+609 ETFQDLGHV

-700 IALPFLPLKPVHI
+700 LALPFLPLKPVHI

-737 EKPMEWDVTSL
+737 EKPMEWDTDSL
-748 KQFMFYFGLTSTVL
+748 KQFMFYFGLTSTLL
-762 DVLCFLVLW
+762 DVLCFAVLW
-771 FVFKFNTPEKA
+771 FIFGYKTPEQA
-782 GFFQCGWF
+782 EYFQCGWF

-803 IRTHKLPFI
+803 IRTHKLPFAS
-812 NGRAGRQL
+812 GKAGREL
-820 TLSTLAVVIVTLI
+820 IISTLAVVAVTLV
-833 IGLSKI
+833 IGMSDL
-839 AYVLDMDPVPYSY
+839 AYILDMKPLPYTY
-852 LGWLAL
+852 LIYLAI
-858 LMVVYMLLAQV
+858 LMVVYMLIAQI
-869 MKNIYIRRFKKWI
+869 MKNIYIKRFKKWI

>member
-1 MKPPF
+1 
-6 EEAFY
+6 
-11 MEKNKK
+11 MEKKK
-17 KINGSIEEKLTSF
+17 TNTINNVDSLLTSF
-30 SSMSPAEVFE
+30 SMMPVNEVYDHFE
-40 YFDINNDGLDGKQIE
+40 ISNDGLNGEQIE
-55 DGQEKYGPNVINTGN
+55 ERLEKYGKNVINIGN
-70 KDSVF
+70 QNSIF
-75 TRLMEAIINPFN
+75 SRIREALINPFN
-87 IVLLVVVGVSYFTD
+87 VVLLAVVIVSYFTD
-101 VVLSPEPSYAT
+101 VVIAETPSYAT
-112 IIMLI
+112 IVMLI
-117 IIVAISSITSF
+117 IIVLISSITSF
-128 VQSQKSDAA
+128 VQSQKSDSA
-137 AKALQQM
+137 AKALQAM
-144 IVTKVNVVRQGR
+144 IVTKVNVIRQGK
-156 KMQISI
+156 KMQINI
-162 EDCVPGDLVILGS
+162 DDCVPGDLVILGS

-206 KYMDLREAENI
+206 KYSVYKESDNV
-217 TDLSNIGFMG
+217 TDLNNIGFMG

-234 ARAVVIATGNDTYF
+234 ARAIVLATGNNTYF
-248 GSMSK
+248 GNMSK
-253 TLNKQGEK
+253 TLKSTNEK

-267 MESITNLLIRFM
+267 MESITSLLIKFM

-286 FAANY
+286 FASNY
-291 FTKND
+291 FTKNN
-296 LLDSVI
+296 LLDSII

-317 VMITSSL
+317 VMMTSSL

-371 LDASGKEDIRIL
+371 LDASGKEDLRVL

-396 KNLMDRAIIARGEK
+396 KNLMDRAIISRGEK
-410 EGLDYLKRSYVRED
+410 EGLDYLKKSYVRED

-432 RKMSVVLRDRNLK
+432 RKMSVVLRDRKLK

-474 EELMKNAYR
+474 EELMKKAYK
-483 ISEENGEEGIR
+483 ISEDNGKEGIR

-505 AIDEFSAEDEKDMV
+505 DVDEFSSEDEKDMV

-530 KESSVSAI
+530 KESAVTAI
-538 KALKENGIRTV
+538 EALKNNGIKTV

-554 SKAVAINICNR
+554 SKEVAINICNR

-571 YSYSGSDV
+571 YAYSGFEV

-589 ACKKAQV
+589 ACKKAQL

-609 EAYQELGHV
+609 ETYQSLGHV

-662 VLDEGVKEGRRTF
+662 VLDEGVIEGRKTF

-700 IALPFLPLKPVHI
+700 LALPFLPLKPVHI

-732 EEEYI
+732 EKEYI
-737 EKPMEWDVTSL
+737 EKPMTWDIASL
-748 KQFMFYFGLTSTVL
+748 KQFMIYFGLTSTLL
-762 DVLCFLVLW
+762 DILCFAVLW
-771 FVFKFNTPEKA
+771 FVFGFNTLEKA
-782 GFFQCGWF
+782 EAFQCGWF
-790 IFGVISQTLVIHT
+790 MFGVISQTLVIHT

-812 NGRAGRQL
+812 SGKASNQL
-820 TLSTLAVVIVTLI
+820 IISTLAVVIITLF
-833 IGLSKI
+833 IGLSNF
-839 AYVLDMDPVPYSY
+839 AYILDMNPLPYTY
-852 LGWLAL
+852 IIWLAI
-858 LMVVYMLLAQV
+858 LMVVYLLVAQI
-869 MKNIYIRRFKKWI
+869 MKNIYIKRFKKWI

>member
-1 MKPPF
+1 
-6 EEAFY
+6 
-11 MEKNKK
+11 MEKKTKNN
-17 KINGSIEEKLTSF
+17 ISNVEERLTSF
-30 SSMSPAEVFE
+30 SVMPAQEVFD
-40 YFDINNDGLDGKQIE
+40 YFGINNDGLNGEQIE
-55 DGQEKYGPNVINTGN
+55 AGRERYGPNVISTGN
-70 KDSVF
+70 QNSVF
-75 TRLMEAIINPFN
+75 TRLRDAIINPFN
-87 IVLLVVVGVSYFTD
+87 LVLLAVVVVSYFTD
-101 VVLSPEPSYAT
+101 VVLADTPSYAT
-112 IIMLI
+112 IVMLVV
-117 IIVAISSITSF
+117 IVAISSLTSF
-128 VQSQKSDAA
+128 IQAQKSDNA
-137 AKALQQM
+137 AKALQEM
-144 IVTKVNVVRQGR
+144 IVTRVNVVRQGM

-162 EDCVPGDLVILGS
+162 EDCVPGDLVMLGS

-206 KYMDLREAENI
+206 KYSDSRDAENI

-234 ARAVVIATGNDTYF
+234 AKAIVISTGNQTYF
-248 GSMSK
+248 GNMSK
-253 TLNKQGEK
+253 TLENTGEK

-279 LVMIPVI
+279 LVMVPVI
-286 FAANY
+286 FCANF
-291 FTKND
+291 FTKHD
-296 LLDSVI
+296 LLGSVI

-307 AVGIMPEMLP
+307 AVGLMPEMLP

-332 KKKTIVKHLGSI
+332 KKKTIVKKLGSI

-351 ILCTDKT
+351 TLCTDKT
-358 GTLTQDEIILEKY
+358 GTLTRDEIILEKY
-371 LDASGKEDIRIL
+371 LDASGREDIRIL

-396 KNLMDRAIIARGEK
+396 KNLMDRAIISRGEK

-432 RKMSVVLRDRNLK
+432 RKMSVVLRDRKLK

-458 ANCAFVEIDGE
+458 ANCAFVEVDGE
-469 VKQMN
+469 VKPMN
-474 EELMKNAYR
+474 EELRRNAYR

-505 AIDEFSAEDEKDMV
+505 DIDQFSAEDEKDMV

-530 KESSVSAI
+530 KESSASAI
-538 KALKENGIRTV
+538 EALKNNGISTV

-554 SKAVAINICNR
+554 SKEVAINICKR
-565 IGIDTS
+565 IGIDAT
-571 YSYSGSDV
+571 YTYTGSEV
-579 EMMNDGQLKN
+579 EMMNDGQLRD
-589 ACKKAQV
+589 ACKKARI

-609 EAYQELGHV
+609 ETFQDMGHV

-662 VLDEGVKEGRRTF
+662 VLDEGVIEGRKTF

-691 NMISVLIAS
+691 NMISVLVAS
-700 IALPFLPLKPVHI
+700 IVLPFLPLKPVHI

-732 EEEYI
+732 EKEYI
-737 EKPMEWDVTSL
+737 EKPMEWDTTSL
-748 KQFMFYFGLTSTVL
+748 KQFMFYFGLTSTAL
-762 DVLCFLVLW
+762 DILCFAVLW
-771 FVFKFNTPEKA
+771 FIFGYNTPEQA
-782 GFFQCGWF
+782 EYFQCGWF
-790 IFGVISQTLVIHT
+790 MFGVISQTLVIHT
-803 IRTHKLPFI
+803 IRTHKFPFI
-812 NGRAGRQL
+812 QAHAGYQL
-820 TLSTLAVVIVTLI
+820 TISTIAVVIITLL
-833 IGLSKI
+833 IGMTDF
-839 AYVLDMDPVPYSY
+839 AYVMDMKPLPFNY
-852 LGWLAL
+852 LLWLGI
-858 LMVVYMLLAQV
+858 LMVIYLLLAQL
-869 MKNIYIRRFKKWI
+869 MKNIYIKRFGKWI

>member
-1 MKPPF
+1 
-6 EEAFY
+6 
-11 MEKNKK
+11 MEKNKRRF
-17 KINGSIEEKLTSF
+17 SSEVEEKLTSF
-30 SSMSPAEVFE
+30 SEMSNEEVLDLFSV
-40 YFDINNDGLDGKQIE
+40 NNDGLSQEQIE
-55 DGQEKYGPNVINTGN
+55 ERSEKYGSNVISTGN
-70 KDSVF
+70 ENSIF
-75 TRLMEAIINPFN
+75 TRLKEAIINPFN
-87 IVLLVVVGVSYFTD
+87 IVLLAVVAVSYFTD
-101 VVLSPEPSYAT
+101 VVMADTPSYAT

-117 IIVAISSITSF
+117 IIVFISSATSF
-128 VQSQKSDAA
+128 IQAQKSDAA
-137 AKALQQM
+137 AKALQEM
-144 IVTKVNVVRQGR
+144 IVTKVNVVRQGK

-206 KYMDLREAENI
+206 KYTYVKESDNI
-217 TDLSNIGFMG
+217 TDLSDIGFMG

-234 ARAVVIATGNDTYF
+234 ARAIVLLTGNNTYF
-248 GSMSK
+248 GTMSK
-253 TLNKQGEK
+253 TLNNQGEK

-267 MESITNLLIRFM
+267 MESITSLLIKFM
-279 LVMIPVI
+279 LVMVPVI
-286 FAANY
+286 FLTNF
-291 FTKND
+291 FTKHV
-296 LLDSVI
+296 LLDSII

-307 AVGIMPEMLP
+307 AVGLMPEMLP

-332 KKKTIVKHLGSI
+332 RKKTIVKQLGSI

-371 LDASGKEDIRIL
+371 LDPKGNEDLRVL

-424 EIPFDFSR
+424 EIPFDFAR
-432 RKMSVVLRDRNLK
+432 RKMSVVLRDRKLK

-458 ANCAFVEIDGE
+458 ANCAFVEVDGQVLPMDE
-469 VKQMN
+469 Q
-474 EELMKNAYR
+474 LRKNAYQ
-483 ISEENGEEGIR
+483 ISEDNGAEGIR

-505 AIDEFSAEDEKDMV
+505 AIDQFSQDDEKDMV

-530 KESSVSAI
+530 KESSISAI
-538 KALKENGIRTV
+538 KALKDNGIRTV

-554 SKAVAINICNR
+554 SKPVAINICNR
-565 IGIDTS
+565 IGIDTT
-571 YSYSGSDV
+571 YAYSGSDV
-579 EMMNDGQLKN
+579 EIMNDGQLKS
-589 ACKKAQV
+589 ACQKTQI

-609 EAYQELGHV
+609 ETYQDLGHV

-713 LVQNILNDFA
+713 LIQNILNDFA

-737 EKPMEWDVTSL
+737 DKPMEWNTESL
-748 KQFMFYFGLTSTVL
+748 KSFMFYFGLTSTVL
-762 DVLCFLVLW
+762 DILCFLVLW
-771 FVFKFNTPEKA
+771 YVFGFKNIEKA
-782 GFFQCGWF
+782 EYFQCGWF
-790 IFGVISQTLVIHT
+790 MFGVISQTLVIHT
-803 IRTHKLPFI
+803 IRTHKFPFI
-812 NGRAGRQL
+812 GSKVGRELA
-820 TLSTLAVVIVTLI
+820 LSTSTVVLVTLA
-833 IGLSKI
+833 IGLTSI
-839 AYVLDMDPVPYSY
+839 AYIFDMHPLPYIYVL
-852 LGWLAL
+852 WLAA
-858 LMVVYMLLAQV
+858 LMLIYLLLAQV
-869 MKNIYIRRFKKWI
+869 MKTIYIRRFGKWI

>member
-1 MKPPF
+1 MRN
-6 EEAFY
+6 
-11 MEKNKK
+11 NKK
-17 KINGSIEEKLTSF
+17 QNYNSNIDQRLTAFSAMPLEELYAKF
-30 SSMSPAEVFE
+30 EV
-40 YFDINNDGLDGKQIE
+40 NNDGLNGEQIE
-55 DGQEKYGPNVINTGN
+55 ERQEEFGPNIIDTGN
-70 KDSVF
+70 QNSLF
-75 TRLMEAIINPFN
+75 HRIYESLINPFN
-87 IVLLVVVGVSYFTD
+87 IVLLAVVIVSYVTD
-101 VVLSPEPSYAT
+101 VVLADVPSYAT
-112 IIMLI
+112 IVMLLV
-117 IIVAISSITSF
+117 IVMISSVTSF

-137 AKALQQM
+137 AKALQEM
-144 IVTKVNVVRQGR
+144 VVTKVNVIRQGKR
-156 KMQISI
+156 MQIGI
-162 EDCVPGDLVILGS
+162 EECVPGDLVILGS

-206 KYMDLREAENI
+206 KYSTYEESDNV
-217 TDLSNIGFMG
+217 TDLNNIGFMG

-234 ARAVVIATGNDTYF
+234 ARAIVLFTGNATYF
-248 GSMSK
+248 GNMSK
-253 TLNKQGEK
+253 TLNNQEDK

-267 MESITNLLIRFM
+267 MESITSLLLKFM
-279 LVMIPVI
+279 FVMIPVI
-286 FAANY
+286 FVSNY
-291 FTKND
+291 FTKHN
-296 LLDSVI
+296 LLDSII
-302 FAITI
+302 FSITI

-317 VMITSSL
+317 VMMTSSL

-358 GTLTQDEIILEKY
+358 GTLTRDEIILEKY
-371 LDASGKEDIRIL
+371 LDATGKEDIRVL

-396 KNLMDRAIIARGEK
+396 KNLMDRAIISRGEK
-410 EGLDYLKRSYVRED
+410 EGLDYLKKSYVRED
-424 EIPFDFSR
+424 EIPFDFTR
-432 RKMSVVLRDRNLK
+432 RKMSVVLRDRKLK

-458 ANCAFVEIDGE
+458 ANCAFVEINGE
-469 VKQMN
+469 VKPMD
-474 EELMKNAYR
+474 EELMRNAYK
-483 ISEENGEEGIR
+483 ISEDNGAEGIR

-505 AIDEFSAEDEKDMV
+505 DIDEFSAEDERDMV

-530 KESSVSAI
+530 KESAVTAI
-538 KALKENGIRTV
+538 EALKNNGIKTV

-554 SKAVAINICNR
+554 SKEVAVNICNR
-565 IGIDTS
+565 IGIDTTFA
-571 YSYSGSDV
+571 YIGSEV

-589 ACKKAQV
+589 ACKKTQL

-609 EAYQELGHV
+609 ETFQDLGHV

-662 VLDEGVKEGRRTF
+662 VLDEGVIEGRKTF

-700 IALPFLPLKPVHI
+700 LALPFLPLKPVHI

-723 QFGMPYDNV
+723 QLGMPYDNV
-732 EEEYI
+732 EKEYI
-737 EKPMEWDVTSL
+737 EKPMKWDIDSL
-748 KQFMFYFGLTSTVL
+748 KQFMVYFGLASTLL
-762 DVLCFLVLW
+762 DILCFAVLW
-771 FVFKFNTPEKA
+771 FVF
-782 GFFQCGWF
+782 GFKDIPQAESFQCGWF

-812 NGRAGRQL
+812 SSMASREL
-820 TLSTLAVVIVTLI
+820 IVSTSAVVIVTLI
-833 IGLSKI
+833 IGFSRI
-839 AYVLDMDPVPYSY
+839 ALILDMNPMPYAY
-852 LGWLAL
+852 LIWLAV
-858 LMVVYMLLAQV
+858 LMLVYMLVAQI
-869 MKNIYIRRFKKWI
+869 MKNIYIKKFEKWI

>member
-1 MKPPF
+1 MK
-6 EEAFY
+6 
-11 MEKNKK
+11 KNKQ
-17 KINGSIEEKLTSF
+17 KINSTVEERLTSF
-30 SSMSPAEVFE
+30 SGMPVQEVFD
-40 YFDINNDGLDGKQIE
+40 FFKVTNDGLNAEQIE
-55 DGQEKYGPNVINTGN
+55 AGQEKFGPNIITTGN
-70 KDSVF
+70 ENSVF
-75 TRLMEAIINPFN
+75 TRIRDALINPFN
-87 IVLLVVVGVSYFTD
+87 LVLMAVIVVSYFTD
-101 VVLSPEPSYAT
+101 IVLASPPSYAT
-112 IIMLI
+112 IVMLI
-117 IIVAISSITSF
+117 IIVLISSITSF
-128 VQSQKSDAA
+128 VQAQKSDAA
-137 AKALQQM
+137 AKALQEM
-144 IVTKVNVVRQGR
+144 IVTKVNVIRQGM

-162 EDCVPGDLVILGS
+162 EECVPGDLVILGS

-206 KYMDLREAENI
+206 KYIDNREAENI

-234 ARAVVIATGNDTYF
+234 ARAIVVATGNQTYF
-248 GSMSK
+248 GNMSK
-253 TLNKQGEK
+253 TLSNQNEK

-267 MESITNLLIRFM
+267 MESITTLLIRFM
-279 LVMIPVI
+279 LVMVPVI
-286 FAANY
+286 FAANF
-291 FTKND
+291 FTKHD
-296 LLDSVI
+296 LLGSVI

-324 AKGAISMS
+324 AKGAIAMS
-332 KKKTIVKHLGSI
+332 KKKTIVKQLGSI

-358 GTLTQDEIILEKY
+358 GTLTQDEIVLEKY
-371 LDASGKEDIRIL
+371 MDATGKEDIRVL

-396 KNLMDRAIIARGEK
+396 KNLMDRAIISRGEK
-410 EGLDYLKRSYVRED
+410 EGLDYLKKSYVRED
-424 EIPFDFSR
+424 EIPFDFAR
-432 RKMSVVLRDRNLK
+432 RKMSVVLRDRKLK

-458 ANCAFVEIDGE
+458 ANCAFIEIDGK
-469 VKQMN
+469 VKPMT

-505 AIDEFSAEDEKDMV
+505 DIDEFSAEDEKDMV

-530 KESSVSAI
+530 KESSKTAI
-538 KALKENGIRTV
+538 EALKKNGIRTV

-554 SKAVAINICNR
+554 SKAVAINICKR
-565 IGIDTS
+565 LGIDTE

-589 ACKKAQV
+589 ACKKAQI

-609 EAYQELGHV
+609 ETFQDLGHV

-657 EKDLN
+657 EKDLM
-662 VLDEGVKEGRRTF
+662 VLDEGVVEGRKTF

-700 IALPFLPLKPVHI
+700 LALPFLPLKPVHI

-732 EEEYI
+732 EQEYI
-737 EKPMEWDVTSL
+737 EKPMEWDTNSL
-748 KQFMFYFGLTSTVL
+748 KSFMFYFGLTSTIMDL
-762 DVLCFLVLW
+762 LCFTVLW
-771 FVFKFNTPEKA
+771 FIFGYDTVEEA
-782 GFFQCGWF
+782 EFFQCGWF
-790 IFGVISQTLVIHT
+790 MFGVISQTMVIHT
-803 IRTHKLPFI
+803 IRTHRLPFV
-812 NGRAGRQL
+812 GGKAGYQL
-820 TLSTLAVVIVTLI
+820 ILSTSIVVIITLLM
-833 IGLSKI
+833 GLTDF
-839 AYVLDMDPVPYSY
+839 AYIPDMKPLPVSY
-852 LGWLAL
+852 VMWLAIL
-858 LMVVYMLLAQV
+858 CVIYLLLAQL
-869 MKNIYIRRFKKWI
+869 MKNIYIKKFKKWI

>member
-1 MKPPF
+1 
-6 EEAFY
+6 
-11 MEKNKK
+11 MEKRMKK
-17 KINGSIEEKLTSF
+17 TNSNVEEKLTSF
-30 SSMSPAEVFE
+30 SLMPVEEVFD
-40 YFDINNDGLDGKQIE
+40 FFGINNDGLSGEQIE
-55 DGQEKYGPNVINTGN
+55 AGKEKYGDNVISTGN
-70 KDSVF
+70 QNSVF
-75 TRLMEAIINPFN
+75 TRLRDAIINPFN
-87 IVLLVVVGVSYFTD
+87 LVLLAVVAVSYFTD
-101 VVLSPEPSYAT
+101 VVLADTPSYAT
-112 IIMLI
+112 IVMLI
-117 IIVAISSITSF
+117 IIVAISSLTSF
-128 VQSQKSDAA
+128 IQAQKSDDA
-137 AKALQQM
+137 AKALQEM
-144 IVTKVNVVRQGR
+144 IVTRVNVVRQGM

-206 KYMDLREAENI
+206 KYFDAREAENI

-234 ARAVVIATGNDTYF
+234 ARAIVVATGNQTYF
-248 GSMSK
+248 GTMSR
-253 TLNKQGEK
+253 TLESTDEK

-267 MESITNLLIRFM
+267 MESITKLLIRFM
-279 LVMIPVI
+279 LVMVPVI

-291 FTKND
+291 FTKQD
-296 LLDSVI
+296 LLGSVI

-307 AVGIMPEMLP
+307 AVGLMPEMLP

-324 AKGAISMS
+324 AKGAIAMS
-332 KKKTIVKHLGSI
+332 RKKTIVKKLGSI

-351 ILCTDKT
+351 TLCTDKT
-358 GTLTQDEIILEKY
+358 GTLTQDEIVLEKY
-371 LDASGKEDIRIL
+371 LDASGMEDIRIL

-396 KNLMDRAIIARGEK
+396 KNLMDRAIIRRGEK

-424 EIPFDFSR
+424 EIPFDFTR
-432 RKMSVVLRDRNLK
+432 RKMSVVLRDRKLK

-469 VKQMN
+469 VKSMD

-505 AIDEFSAEDEKDMV
+505 DIDQFSAEDEKDMV

-530 KESSVSAI
+530 KESSASAI
-538 KALKENGIRTV
+538 EALKNNGIRTV

-554 SKAVAINICNR
+554 SKAVAINICRR
-565 IGIDTS
+565 IGIDAT
-571 YSYSGSDV
+571 YAYSGSDV
-579 EMMNDGQLKN
+579 EMMNDGQLRD
-589 ACKKAQV
+589 ACKKAQI

-609 EAYQELGHV
+609 ETFQDMGHI

-662 VLDEGVKEGRRTF
+662 VLDEGVIEGRKTF

-700 IALPFLPLKPVHI
+700 IVLPFLPLKPVHI

-732 EEEYI
+732 EKEYI
-737 EKPMEWDVTSL
+737 EKPMEWDTASL
-748 KQFMFYFGLTSTVL
+748 KQFMLYFGLTSTVL
-762 DVLCFLVLW
+762 DILCFAVLW
-771 FVFKFNTPEKA
+771 FVFGYNTPEQA
-782 GFFQCGWF
+782 EYFQCGWF
-790 IFGVISQTLVIHT
+790 MFGVISQTLVIHT
-803 IRTHKLPFI
+803 IRTHKFPFI
-812 NGRAGRQL
+812 QAQAGYQL
-820 TLSTLAVVIVTLI
+820 TLSTIAVVIITLL
-833 IGLSKI
+833 IGLTDF
-839 AYVLDMDPVPYSY
+839 AYIMDMKPLPLNY
-852 LGWLAL
+852 LLWLGI
-858 LMVVYMLLAQV
+858 LMVIYLLLAQL
-869 MKNIYIRRFKKWI
+869 MKNIYIKRFGKWI

>member
-1 MKPPF
+1 M
-6 EEAFY
+6 A
-11 MEKNKK
+11 NKK
-17 KINGSIEEKLTSF
+17 RNNNSDNIDQSLIRF
-30 SSMSPAEVFE
+30 SSMPLEE
-40 YFDINNDGLDGKQIE
+40 LYTEFDVGNDGLNGEQIE
-55 DGQEKYGPNVINTGN
+55 ERFEKYGPNIIKSGNENT
-70 KDSVF
+70 VF
-75 TRLMEAIINPFN
+75 SRIKESLINPFN
-87 IVLLVVVGVSYFTD
+87 IVLMIVVVVSYFTD
-101 VVLSPEPSYAT
+101 VVLSDEPSFAT

-117 IIVAISSITSF
+117 IIVLISSVTSF
-128 VQSQKSDAA
+128 VQSQNADNA
-137 AKALQQM
+137 AKALQDM
-144 IVTKVNVVRQGR
+144 IVTKVNVIRQGK

-206 KYMDLREAENI
+206 KYSAYKEAEDI
-217 TDLSNIGFMG
+217 TDLCNIGFMG

-234 ARAVVIATGNDTYF
+234 ARAIVVSTGNDTYF
-248 GSMSK
+248 GNMSK
-253 TLNKQGEK
+253 ALESVEEK
-261 SVFDKN
+261 SVYEKN
-267 MESITNLLIRFM
+267 MESITSLLIKFM
-279 LVMIPVI
+279 LVMIPII
-286 FAANY
+286 FLANY
-291 FTKND
+291 LTKKN
-296 LLDSVI
+296 LIESIIFSV
-302 FAITI
+302 TI

-317 VMITSSL
+317 VMMTSSL
-324 AKGAISMS
+324 AKGAIEMS

-358 GTLTQDEIILEKY
+358 GTLTQDEIVLEKY
-371 LDASGKEDIRIL
+371 LDPNGNEDLRVL

-396 KNLMDRAIIARGEK
+396 KNLMDRAIISRGEK
-410 EGLDYLKRSYVRED
+410 EGLDYLKKSYVRED

-458 ANCAFVEIDGE
+458 ANCAYVEIDGE
-469 VKQMN
+469 VLPMD
-474 EELMKNAYR
+474 EEQLKKAYKLT
-483 ISEENGEEGIR
+483 EDNGAEGIR
-494 VIAVAQKNEIP
+494 VIAVAQKNDIP
-505 AIDEFSAEDEKDMV
+505 DVDAFSADDERDMV

-538 KALKENGIRTV
+538 NALKENGIKTI

-554 SKAVAINICNR
+554 SKEVAINICNR
-565 IGIDTS
+565 IGIDTT
-571 YSYSGSDV
+571 YAYTGSEV

-589 ACKKAQV
+589 ACEKAQL

-609 EAYQELGHV
+609 ETYQDLGHV

-662 VLDEGVKEGRRTF
+662 VLDEGVMEGRKTF

-700 IALPFLPLKPVHI
+700 ITLPFLPLKPVHI
-713 LVQNILNDFA
+713 LVQNILNDCA
-723 QFGMPYDNV
+723 QLGMPYDNV
-732 EEEYI
+732 EKEYI
-737 EKPMEWDVTSL
+737 EKPMTWDIESL
-748 KQFMFYFGLTSTVL
+748 KQFMVYFGLTSTLL

-771 FVFKFNTPEKA
+771 FVFGFNRVEYA
-782 GFFQCGWF
+782 EAFQCGWF
-790 IFGVISQTLVIHT
+790 MFGVISQTMVIYT
-803 IRTHKLPFI
+803 IRTHKLPFL
-812 NGRAGRQL
+812 AGRPGTQL
-820 TLSTLAVVIVTLI
+820 IISTTSVVILTLI
-833 IGLSKI
+833 IGLTNI
-839 AYVLDMDPVPYSY
+839 AYIFDMIPVAYSY
-852 LGWLAL
+852 VGWLAIL
-858 LMVVYMLLAQV
+858 LIIYMVVAQI
-869 MKNIYIRRFKKWI
+869 MKNIYIKRFEKWI

>member
-1 MKPPF
+1 
-6 EEAFY
+6 
-11 MEKNKK
+11 MEKNKQ
-17 KINGSIEEKLTSF
+17 KINSTVEDRLTSF
-30 SSMSPAEVFE
+30 SAMPVQEVFD
-40 YFDINNDGLDGKQIE
+40 FFKVTNDGLNGEQIE
-55 DGQEKYGPNVINTGN
+55 AGQEKFGPNIITTGN
-70 KDSVF
+70 ENSVF
-75 TRLMEAIINPFN
+75 TRIRDALINPFN
-87 IVLLVVVGVSYFTD
+87 LVLMAVIVVSYFTD
-101 VVLSPEPSYAT
+101 VVLASPPSYAT
-112 IIMLI
+112 IVMLI
-117 IIVAISSITSF
+117 IIVLISSITSF
-128 VQSQKSDAA
+128 VQAQKSDAA
-137 AKALQQM
+137 AKALQEM
-144 IVTKVNVVRQGR
+144 IVTKVNVIRQGM

-162 EDCVPGDLVILGS
+162 EECVPGDLVILGS

-206 KYMDLREAENI
+206 KYTDNREAENI

-234 ARAVVIATGNDTYF
+234 ARAIVVATGNQTYF
-248 GSMSK
+248 GNMSK
-253 TLNKQGEK
+253 TLSNQNEK

-267 MESITNLLIRFM
+267 MESITTLLIRFM
-279 LVMIPVI
+279 LVMVPVI
-286 FAANY
+286 FAANF
-291 FTKND
+291 FTKHD
-296 LLDSVI
+296 LLGSVI

-324 AKGAISMS
+324 AKGAIAMS
-332 KKKTIVKHLGSI
+332 KKKTIVKQLGSI

-358 GTLTQDEIILEKY
+358 GTLTQDEIVLEKY
-371 LDASGKEDIRIL
+371 MDATGKEDIRVL

-396 KNLMDRAIIARGEK
+396 KNLMDRAIISRGEK
-410 EGLDYLKRSYVRED
+410 EGLDYLKKSYVRED
-424 EIPFDFSR
+424 EIPFDFAR
-432 RKMSVVLRDRNLK
+432 RKMSVVLRDRKLK

-458 ANCAFVEIDGE
+458 ANCAFIEIDGK
-469 VKQMN
+469 VKPMT

-505 AIDEFSAEDEKDMV
+505 DIDEFSAEDEKDMV

-530 KESSVSAI
+530 KESSKTAI
-538 KALKENGIRTV
+538 EALKKNGIRTV

-554 SKAVAINICNR
+554 SKAVAINICKR
-565 IGIDTS
+565 LGIDTE

-589 ACKKAQV
+589 ACKKAQI

-609 EAYQELGHV
+609 ETFQDLGHV

-657 EKDLN
+657 EKDLM
-662 VLDEGVKEGRRTF
+662 VLDEGVVEGRKTF

-700 IALPFLPLKPVHI
+700 LALPFLPLKPVHI

-732 EEEYI
+732 EQEYI
-737 EKPMEWDVTSL
+737 EKPMEWDTNSL
-748 KQFMFYFGLTSTVL
+748 KSFMFYFGLTSTIMDL
-762 DVLCFLVLW
+762 LCFAVLW
-771 FVFKFNTPEKA
+771 FIFGYDTVEEA
-782 GFFQCGWF
+782 EFFQCGWF
-790 IFGVISQTLVIHT
+790 MFGVISQTLVIHT
-803 IRTHKLPFI
+803 IRTHRLPFV
-812 NGRAGRQL
+812 GGKAGYQL
-820 TLSTLAVVIVTLI
+820 ILSTSIVVIITLLM
-833 IGLSKI
+833 GLTDF
-839 AYVLDMDPVPYSY
+839 AYILDMKPLPVSY
-852 LGWLAL
+852 VMWLAIL
-858 LMVVYMLLAQV
+858 CVIYLLLAQL
-869 MKNIYIRRFKKWI
+869 MKNIYIKKFKKWI

>member
-1 MKPPF
+1 MKKNKQQVNT
-6 EEAFY
+6 ESV
-11 MEKNKK
+11 EKN
-17 KINGSIEEKLTSF
+17 LTSF
-30 SSMSPAEVFE
+30 SQMSQAEIFE
-40 YFDINNDGLDGKQIE
+40 RFAISSDGLDGEQIE
-55 DGQEKYGPNVINTGN
+55 AGREKYGPNVITSGNQNTI
-70 KDSVF
+70 F
-75 TRLMEAIINPFN
+75 TRINESLINPFN
-87 IVLLVVVGVSYFTD
+87 LVLLAVVVVSYFTD
-101 VVLSPEPSYAT
+101 VVLSDEPSYAT
-112 IIMLI
+112 IIMLL
-117 IIVAISSITSF
+117 IIVGISSITSF
-128 VQSQKSDAA
+128 VQSQKSDNA

-144 IVTKVNVVRQGR
+144 IVTKVNVIRQGKR
-156 KMQISI
+156 MQINI
-162 EDCVPGDLVILGS
+162 EDCLPGDLVYLGS

-183 RFIETKDLFVDQA
+183 RFYETKDLFVDQA

-206 KYMDLREAENI
+206 KYSTYKEAGNI
-217 TDLSNIGFMG
+217 TDLHNIGFMG

-234 ARAVVIATGNDTYF
+234 AKAIILSTGDNTYF
-248 GSMSK
+248 GNMSK
-253 TLNKQGEK
+253 TLESTGEK

-267 MESITNLLIRFM
+267 MESITSLLLRFM
-279 LVMIPVI
+279 FVMIPVI
-286 FAANY
+286 FLSNY
-291 FTKND
+291 LTKHD
-296 LLDSVI
+296 LLSSLV
-302 FAITI
+302 FSITI

-317 VMITSSL
+317 VMMTSSL

-332 KKKTIVKHLGSI
+332 KKQTIVKHLGSI
-344 QTFGEMD
+344 QTFGQMD

-358 GTLTQDEIILEKY
+358 GTLTQDEIVLEKY
-371 LDASGKEDIRIL
+371 LDATGKEDLRVL

-396 KNLMDRAIIARGEK
+396 KNLMDRAIISRGER
-410 EGLDYLKRSYVRED
+410 EGLAYLKKSYVRED

-469 VKQMN
+469 VKPMD
-474 EELMKNAYR
+474 EELQKKAYQ
-483 ISEENGEEGIR
+483 ISEDNGTQGIR

-505 AIDEFSAEDEKDMV
+505 DIDQFSADDEKDMV

-538 KALKENGIRTV
+538 KALSNNGIRTV

-554 SKAVAINICNR
+554 SQAVALNICDR
-565 IGIDTS
+565 IGIDTT
-571 YSYSGSDV
+571 YSYNGSDI
-579 EMMNDGQLKN
+579 EMMNDGQLKK
-589 ACKKAQV
+589 ACEKANI

-609 EAYQELGHV
+609 ETYQELGHV

-662 VLDEGVKEGRRTF
+662 VLDEGVIEGRKTF

-713 LVQNILNDFA
+713 LIQNILNDFA
-723 QFGMPYDNV
+723 QLGMPYDNV
-732 EEEYI
+732 EKEYI
-737 EKPMEWDVTSL
+737 EKPMEWDIASL
-748 KQFMFYFGLTSTVL
+748 QKFMVYFGLTSTLL
-762 DVLCFLVLW
+762 DILCFLVLW
-771 FVFKFNTPEKA
+771 FVFGFKTIPQA
-782 GFFQCGWF
+782 GSFQCGWF
-790 IFGVISQTLVIHT
+790 MFGVISQTMVIHT
-803 IRTHKLPFI
+803 IRTHKIPFI
-812 NGRAGRQL
+812 QAMASKEL
-820 TLSTLAVVIVTLI
+820 ILSTSSIVILTLI
-833 IGLSKI
+833 IGFTRI
-839 AYVLDMDPVPYSY
+839 ALAMDMLPMPVSY
-852 LGWLAL
+852 LSWLL
-858 LMVVYMLLAQV
+858 ILMVVYLIVTQFV
-869 MKNIYIRRFKKWI
+869 KRFYISKYQKWI

>member
-1 MKPPF
+1 MK
-6 EEAFY
+6 
-11 MEKNKK
+11 KNKQ
-17 KINGSIEEKLTSF
+17 KINSTVEERLTSF
-30 SSMSPAEVFE
+30 SAMPVQEVFD
-40 YFDINNDGLDGKQIE
+40 FFKVTNDGLNAEQIE
-55 DGQEKYGPNVINTGN
+55 AGQEKFGPNIITTGN
-70 KDSVF
+70 ENSVF
-75 TRLMEAIINPFN
+75 TRIRDALINPFN
-87 IVLLVVVGVSYFTD
+87 LVLMAVIVVSYFTD
-101 VVLSPEPSYAT
+101 VVLASPPSYAT
-112 IIMLI
+112 IVMLI
-117 IIVAISSITSF
+117 IIVLISSITSF
-128 VQSQKSDAA
+128 VQAQKSDAA
-137 AKALQQM
+137 AKALQEM
-144 IVTKVNVVRQGR
+144 IVTKVNVIRQGM

-162 EDCVPGDLVILGS
+162 EECIPGDLVILGS

-206 KYMDLREAENI
+206 KYIDNREAENI

-234 ARAVVIATGNDTYF
+234 ARAIVVATGNQTYF
-248 GSMSK
+248 GNMSK
-253 TLNKQGEK
+253 TLSNQNEK

-267 MESITNLLIRFM
+267 MESITTLLIRFM
-279 LVMIPVI
+279 LVMVPVI
-286 FAANY
+286 FAANF
-291 FTKND
+291 FTKHD
-296 LLDSVI
+296 LLGSVI

-324 AKGAISMS
+324 AKGAIAMS
-332 KKKTIVKHLGSI
+332 KKKTIVKQLGSI

-358 GTLTQDEIILEKY
+358 GTLTQDEIVLEKY
-371 LDASGKEDIRIL
+371 MDATGKEDIRVL

-389 SYFQTGL
+389 SYFQTGS
-396 KNLMDRAIIARGEK
+396 KNLMDRAIISRGEK
-410 EGLDYLKRSYVRED
+410 EGLDYLKKSYVRED
-424 EIPFDFSR
+424 EIPFDFAR
-432 RKMSVVLRDRNLK
+432 RKMSVVLRDRKLK

-458 ANCAFVEIDGE
+458 ANCAFIEIDGK
-469 VKQMN
+469 VKPMT

-505 AIDEFSAEDEKDMV
+505 DIDEFSAEDEKDMV

-530 KESSVSAI
+530 KESSKTAI
-538 KALKENGIRTV
+538 EALKKNGIRTV

-554 SKAVAINICNR
+554 SKAVAINICKR
-565 IGIDTS
+565 LGIDTE

-589 ACKKAQV
+589 ACKKAQI

-609 EAYQELGHV
+609 ETFQDLGHV

-657 EKDLN
+657 EKDLM
-662 VLDEGVKEGRRTF
+662 VLDEGVVEGRKTF

-700 IALPFLPLKPVHI
+700 LALPFLPLKPVHI

-732 EEEYI
+732 EQEYI
-737 EKPMEWDVTSL
+737 EKPMEWDTNSL
-748 KQFMFYFGLTSTVL
+748 KSFMFYFGLTSTIMDL
-762 DVLCFLVLW
+762 LCFTVLW
-771 FVFKFNTPEKA
+771 FIFGYDTVEEA
-782 GFFQCGWF
+782 EFFQCGWF
-790 IFGVISQTLVIHT
+790 MFGVISQTIVIHT
-803 IRTHKLPFI
+803 IRTHRLPFV
-812 NGRAGRQL
+812 GGKAGYQL
-820 TLSTLAVVIVTLI
+820 ILSTSIVVIITLLM
-833 IGLSKI
+833 GLTDF
-839 AYVLDMDPVPYSY
+839 AYILDMKPLPVSY
-852 LGWLAL
+852 VMWLAIL
-858 LMVVYMLLAQV
+858 CVIYLLLAQL
-869 MKNIYIRRFKKWI
+869 MKNIYIKKFKKWI

>member
-1 MKPPF
+1 
-6 EEAFY
+6 
-11 MEKNKK
+11 MEKK
-17 KINGSIEEKLTSF
+17 KINTINNVDSLLTSF
-30 SSMSPAEVFE
+30 SMMQVNEVYDHFE
-40 YFDINNDGLDGKQIE
+40 ISNDGLNGKQIE
-55 DGQEKYGPNVINTGN
+55 ERLEKYGRNVINIGN
-70 KDSVF
+70 QNSIF
-75 TRLMEAIINPFN
+75 SRIREALINPFN
-87 IVLLVVVGVSYFTD
+87 VVLLAVIIVSYFTD
-101 VVLSPEPSYAT
+101 VVIAETPSYAT
-112 IIMLI
+112 IVMLI
-117 IIVAISSITSF
+117 IIVLISSITSF
-128 VQSQKSDAA
+128 VQSQKSDSA
-137 AKALQQM
+137 AKALQAM
-144 IVTKVNVVRQGR
+144 IVTKVNVIRQGK
-156 KMQISI
+156 KMQINI
-162 EDCVPGDLVILGS
+162 DDCVPGDLVILGS

-206 KYMDLREAENI
+206 KYSVYKESDNV
-217 TDLSNIGFMG
+217 TDLNNIGFMG

-234 ARAVVIATGNDTYF
+234 ARAIVLATGNNTYF
-248 GSMSK
+248 GNMSK
-253 TLNKQGEK
+253 TLKSTNEK

-267 MESITNLLIRFM
+267 MESITSLLIKFM

-286 FAANY
+286 FASNY
-291 FTKND
+291 FTKNN
-296 LLDSVI
+296 LLDSII

-317 VMITSSL
+317 VMMTSSL

-371 LDASGKEDIRIL
+371 LDASGKEDLRVL

-396 KNLMDRAIIARGEK
+396 KNLMDRAIISRGEK
-410 EGLDYLKRSYVRED
+410 EGLDYLKKSYVRED

-432 RKMSVVLRDRNLK
+432 RKMSVVLRDRKLK

-474 EELMKNAYR
+474 EELMKKAYK
-483 ISEENGEEGIR
+483 ISEDNGKEGIR

-505 AIDEFSAEDEKDMV
+505 DVDEFSSEDEKDMV

-530 KESSVSAI
+530 KESAVTAI
-538 KALKENGIRTV
+538 EALKNNGIKTV

-554 SKAVAINICNR
+554 SKEVAINICNR

-571 YSYSGSDV
+571 YAYSGFEV

-589 ACKKAQV
+589 ACKKAQL

-609 EAYQELGHV
+609 ETYQSLGHV

-662 VLDEGVKEGRRTF
+662 VLDEGVIEGRKTF

-700 IALPFLPLKPVHI
+700 LALPFLPLKPVHI

-732 EEEYI
+732 EKEYI
-737 EKPMEWDVTSL
+737 EKPMTWDIASL
-748 KQFMFYFGLTSTVL
+748 KQFMIYFGLTSTLL
-762 DVLCFLVLW
+762 DILCFAVLW
-771 FVFKFNTPEKA
+771 FVFGFNTLEKA
-782 GFFQCGWF
+782 EAFQCGWF
-790 IFGVISQTLVIHT
+790 MFGVISQTLVIHT

-812 NGRAGRQL
+812 SGKASNQL
-820 TLSTLAVVIVTLI
+820 IISTLAVVVVTLF
-833 IGLSKI
+833 IGLSNF
-839 AYVLDMDPVPYSY
+839 AYILDMNPLPYTY
-852 LGWLAL
+852 IIWLAI
-858 LMVVYMLLAQV
+858 LMVVYLLVAQI
-869 MKNIYIRRFKKWI
+869 MKNIYIKRFKKWI